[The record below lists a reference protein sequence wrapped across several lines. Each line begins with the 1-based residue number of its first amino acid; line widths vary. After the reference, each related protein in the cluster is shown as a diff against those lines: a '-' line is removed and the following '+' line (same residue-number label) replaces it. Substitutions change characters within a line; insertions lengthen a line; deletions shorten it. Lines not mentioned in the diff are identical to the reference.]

1 MLHFLNWSCEI
12 YKWCG
17 DYELD
22 TVCGYKSWV
31 VVHCLIVVLM
41 AKIYAS
47 RGSCR
52 K

>member
-1 MLHFLNWSCEI
+1 MLHFLNWPCEI

-47 RGSCR
+47 RGSRR